1 MKLDLS
7 YSGRRGFMSTAPRLI
22 RIMSV
27 DDHPLLRE
35 GIAAL
40 IRTQPDMELI
50 AEARDGEEA
59 IAQFRTHQ
67 PDVALMDLQ
76 MPNVN
81 GTEAISRIRS
91 EFPNAKILVL
101 STYAGDVQIL
111 RAIKTGARG
120 YLLKGNV
127 RTELLEAIR
136 TVHAGRKRIPPE
148 VAAELADHAAD
159 DQLSSREVDVLRL
172 IGTGNA
178 NKQIADKLSIGE
190 TTVKNHISNIL
201 SKLGANDRGH
211 AVTIALQRGI
221 IELHV
226 GPR

>member
-1 MKLDLS
+1 
-7 YSGRRGFMSTAPRLI
+7 MSTGPSSI

-27 DDHPLLRE
+27 DDHALLRQ

-40 IRTQPDMELI
+40 IKTQHDMELV
-50 AEARDGEEA
+50 AEASDGEEA
-59 IAQFRTHQ
+59 IAQFRAHR
-67 PDVALMDLQ
+67 PDITLMDLQ

-91 EFPNAKILVL
+91 EFPEAKILVL

-111 RAIKTGARG
+111 RAIKAGARG
-120 YLLKGNV
+120 YLLKGDV

-136 TVHAGRKRIPPE
+136 KVHAGHKRIPPE
-148 VAAELADHAAD
+148 IAAELAEHAAD
-159 DQLSSREVDVLRL
+159 DQLSPREIDVLRL
-172 IGTGNA
+172 IGEGNA

-201 SKLGANDRGH
+201 SKLGANDRTH

-221 IELHV
+221 IEL
-226 GPR
+226 RARQR